1 MPVEHV
7 DRDFLI
13 RALEPIL
20 NDGATGGIRADGML
34 RRIFRRDC
42 RRAAATAPPATKAA
56 TEARAILIARLEEMR
71 VARHHLRRE
80 LLERGHVVHHP
91 ERAAMRREND
101 VAVLEREIM
110 HGHDR
115 QIELQLLPTAAV
127 VEREPDAA
135 LRAGD
140 KQTGALGIL
149 ARDARE
155 LGLIDAGVDAR
166 PCFAKILRL
175 PDQRSVVVE
184 LIAVRGAGAE
194 VRRVDARDPR
204 VLLHVRRSNSA
215 PRLPAIARER
225 NFSVI
230 RAGPQNI
237 GIQRR
242 FLDHEY
248 DSVVLDGSLVFRY
261 RPTRIA

>member
-1 MPVEHV
+1 MP
-7 DRDFLI
+7 RRL
-13 RALEPIL
+13 
-20 NDGATGGIRADGML
+20 GARGVGGARNPSSSLAGSMPP
-34 RRIFRRDC
+34 
-42 RRAAATAPPATKAA
+42 AAPATKAA
-56 TEARAILIARLEEMR
+56 TEARSILIARLEEMG

-80 LLERGHVVHHP
+80 LLERGDVVHHP

-184 LIAVRGAGAE
+184 LIAVRGDVRDAGAE
-194 VRRVDARDPR
+194 VRRV
-204 VLLHVRRSNSA
+204 
-215 PRLPAIARER
+215 
-225 NFSVI
+225 
-230 RAGPQNI
+230 
-237 GIQRR
+237 
-242 FLDHEY
+242 
-248 DSVVLDGSLVFRY
+248 
-261 RPTRIA
+261 

>member
-1 MPVEHV
+1 M
-7 DRDFLI
+7 
-13 RALEPIL
+13 
-20 NDGATGGIRADGML
+20 G
-34 RRIFRRDC
+34 
-42 RRAAATAPPATKAA
+42 
-56 TEARAILIARLEEMR
+56 

-80 LLERGHVVHHP
+80 LLKRGDVVHHP
-91 ERAAMRREND
+91 ERAAVRREND

-140 KQTGALGIL
+140 EQTGALVIF
-149 ARDARE
+149 AHDARE

-184 LIAVRGAGAE
+184 LIAVRGDVRDAGAE
-194 VRRVDARDPR
+194 VRRVDARDAR

-225 NFSVI
+225 NLAVI
-230 RAGPQNI
+230 RAGPQDI

-261 RPTRIA
+261 WPTRIA